1 VIKDAVVLIT
11 GASSGIG
18 EATAYAFARKGARL
32 VLAGRN
38 TQKLETVVK
47 TKCISLGATD
57 VLCLFCDVSVEADCQ
72 KMVEATISKFGTVHV
87 LVNNAGIS
95 MRALFNELDL
105 AVIKRLM
112 DVNFWGT
119 VYCTKFA
126 LPYLLANKGSLIAV
140 SSVGGFKGLPARTGY
155 SASKFAVQGF
165 MESLRI
171 ENMKTGLHVGIMSP
185 GYTSSNIRNTAL
197 NKDASQQ
204 TESPFDEKKLMPA
217 QKVADNIVEMV
228 ENRSS
233 FSVLTIQG
241 KLIFW
246 LNKFIPSWVDK
257 QVFKVISAEKDS
269 PFK

>member
-1 VIKDAVVLIT
+1 MLKDGVVVIT

-18 EATAYAFARKGARL
+18 EATAYAFARKGAKL

-38 TQKLETVVK
+38 VQKLETVVK
-47 TKCISLGATD
+47 SKCLSFGAPQVLCIS
-57 VLCLFCDVSVEADCQ
+57 CDVSIEADCK
-72 KMVEATISKFGTVHV
+72 KMIETTINHFGTIHV
-87 LVNNAGIS
+87 LINNAGIS
-95 MRALFNELDL
+95 MRALFSELDL
-105 AVIKRLM
+105 SVIRRLM

-119 VYCTKFA
+119 VFCTKYA
-126 LPYLLANKGSLIAV
+126 MPYLLKNKGSVIAV

-171 ENMKTGLHVGIMSP
+171 ENLKTGLHVGIMSP

-217 QKVADNIVEMV
+217 QKVADKIVVMV
-228 ENRSS
+228 ENRAS
-233 FSVLTIQG
+233 FKVLTLQG

-246 LNKFIPSWVDK
+246 LNKIIPNWVDR